1 MNESDNLR
9 QVVVLGGN
17 VHEGTI
23 AVIQAHLPGHNKRP
37 RIYQF
42 TSSPIAN
49 KEEELKNLIIRAHG
63 SRVKIDDNDE
73 IVGEVLKEFPDRN
86 FGLVHVNYDSGADNY
101 RVVFELYRE
110 GKSPY
115 TFST

>member
-1 MNESDNLR
+1 M
-9 QVVVLGGN
+9 
-17 VHEGTI
+17 
-23 AVIQAHLPGHNKRP
+23 
-37 RIYQF
+37 
-42 TSSPIAN
+42 
-49 KEEELKNLIIRAHG
+49 IIRAHG